1 MPARPHNFA
10 PALYGIVMSATPL
23 LIGCAVAH
31 YNSAV
36 PVEHPA
42 FSGVIAVLWEMPPA
56 GSYEELGRMEVE
68 GSAFA
73 DEAVMIETAKVQ
85 AGNRGANAVVI
96 TRGRVDRWSLQ
107 AGRVIDLHA
116 LAIRRRR

>member
-42 FSGVIAVLWEMPPA
+42 FSGVIAVLWEMPP
-56 GSYEELGRMEVE
+56 GRMR
-68 GSAFA
+68 SWAA
-73 DEAVMIETAKVQ
+73 WRLKARPLLMK
-85 AGNRGANAVVI
+85 R
-96 TRGRVDRWSLQ
+96 
-107 AGRVIDLHA
+107 
-116 LAIRRRR
+116 